1 MTTVEFQYNGYITY
15 VHALNDELLRT
26 ICSKF
31 VQKVQANLDAVNF
44 LYYGRLIN
52 FDLTLIQTINKI
64 DNERKRMSI
73 IAFDTNSSMSSQ
85 SFVESPFIVCPICK
99 EQALIDLNNYRIKI
113 YGCKNGHTTDN
124 ILFSELEKTQLIDE
138 SKIICGKCKI
148 KNKSNTYNR
157 QMYICNTC
165 NMNLCPSCKSKHEKN
180 HKIMDYTDKFY
191 ICRKHN
197 KDFYFFCKKCKEH
210 LCELC
215 QYNHEHYD
223 YDSICQ
229 YKSGIVLLKKN
240 IKLFFNAYKA
250 MVSMFINRINN
261 VMKNYEILFKLI
273 ERNIENY
280 DVNKINYYVN
290 QNVNTFY
297 QSINFT
303 SSKVMSDLED
313 LLKTDMS
320 QDIIPKILNIYNE
333 MNKNEIDLIYN
344 IPNDSRDIKI
354 FGFEFVHRNK
364 DICKIIYQNE
374 EYDLTD
380 TFDLKN
386 INSNQLKI
394 KLKGINNVIYLDHM
408 FDGCSQLSHLSDFS
422 NWDTTYV
429 ISMSQLFEGC
439 KFEKLPDISNFNTSN
454 VLFMLKMF
462 SGCSSL
468 KSLPDI
474 SKFNTSNVIDMKKM
488 FKSCESLISLPDIS
502 KWDITNV
509 LKISESKG
517 IEKMFE
523 NCSKSLNVPKKF
535 IFK

>member
-31 VQKVQANLDAVNF
+31 AQKVQANLDAVNF

-165 NMNLCPSCKSKHEKN
+165 NMNLCPSCE
-180 HKIMDYTDKFY
+180 
-191 ICRKHN
+191 
-197 KDFYFFCKKCKEH
+197 
-210 LCELC
+210 LCEDVQKNC
-215 QYNHEHYD
+215 D
-223 YDSICQ
+223 FDKICQ
-229 YKSGIVLLKKN
+229 NDSGNVALKQN
-240 IKLFFNAYKA
+240 IKLGFNTYKVT
-250 MVSMFINRINN
+250 VSMIIDRINN

-280 DVNKINYYVN
+280 DVDKINYYIN
-290 QNVNTFY
+290 KNINSFY
-297 QSINFT
+297 SAINF
-303 SSKVMSDLED
+303 SKVMR
-313 LLKTDMS
+313 TNMS
-320 QDIIPKILNIYNE
+320 QDFIPKILKIYNE
-333 MNKNEIDLIYN
+333 INKNEIDLIYN
-344 IPNDSRDIKI
+344 IPND
-354 FGFEFVHRNK
+354 NK
-364 DICKIIYQNE
+364 DITIFGYDFVKKNKDLCNIIYQDE

-380 TFDLKN
+380 TFDCKN

-394 KLKGINNVIYLDHM
+394 KLKGINNVLYLDGM
-408 FDGCSQLSHLSDFS
+408 FSGCSQLSHLTDFS
-422 NWDTTYV
+422 NWDTTYA
-429 ISMSQLFEGC
+429 ISMSKLFEDC

-454 VLFMLKMF
+454 VLVIEKMF
-462 SGCSSL
+462 LGCSSL

-509 LKISESKG
+509 LKISGVKG
-517 IEKMFE
+517 IEKMFKY
-523 NCSKSLNVPKKF
+523 CSQSLIIPKKF
-535 IFK
+535 ITK

>member
-31 VQKVQANLDAVNF
+31 AQKVQANLDAVNF

-165 NMNLCPSCKSKHEKN
+165 NMNLCPSCKSQHDNN
-180 HKIMDYTDKFY
+180 HKIIDYYDKYY
-191 ICRKHN
+191 ICSKHN
-197 KDFYFFCKKCKEH
+197 KKFNFFCKTCKKH
-210 LCELC
+210 ACELC
-215 QYNHEHYD
+215 EDVQKNCDFDKIYQN
-223 YDSICQ
+223 DS
-229 YKSGIVLLKKN
+229 GVVTLKQN
-240 IKLFFNAYKA
+240 IKLGFNTYKVT
-250 MVSMFINRINN
+250 VSMIIDRINN

-280 DVNKINYYVN
+280 DVDKINYYIN
-290 QNVNTFY
+290 KNINSFY
-297 QSINFT
+297 SAINF
-303 SSKVMSDLED
+303 SKVMEDLED
-313 LLKTDMS
+313 LMRTNMS
-320 QDIIPKILNIYNE
+320 QDFIPKILKIYNE
-333 MNKNEIDLIYN
+333 INKNEIDLIYN
-344 IPNDSRDIKI
+344 IPNDNKDITI
-354 FGFEFVHRNK
+354 FGYEFVKRNK
-364 DICKIIYQNE
+364 DLCNIIYQDE

-380 TFDLKN
+380 TFDCKN

-394 KLKGINNVIYLDHM
+394 KLKGINNVLYLDGM
-408 FDGCSQLSHLSDFS
+408 FSGCSQLSHLTDFS

-429 ISMSQLFEGC
+429 ISMSKLFEDC

-454 VLFMLKMF
+454 VLFMEKMF
-462 SGCSSL
+462 LGCSSL

-509 LKISESKG
+509 LKISGVKG
-517 IEKMFE
+517 IEKMFKY
-523 NCSKSLNVPKKF
+523 CSQSLIIPKKF
-535 IFK
+535 ITK